1 MSVFLR
7 TGKLQGGLA
16 RLFYFSLQI
25 IIAQRKGFCQ
35 MSNWKREELKI
46 AKEMNS
52 KRALQKGTDTK
63 EDVEHN
69 LFVIDSKL
77 RKAWRVDVWYDELK
91 RYADKKGKIP
101 ILVLR
106 KPGRK
111 RRLAVIDF
119 DYFNS
124 LCKGAGI
131 NPDSD
136 QGANGEKKEAES

>member
-1 MSVFLR
+1 M
-7 TGKLQGGLA
+7 
-16 RLFYFSLQI
+16 
-25 IIAQRKGFCQ
+25 
-35 MSNWKREELKI
+35 
-46 AKEMNS
+46 
-52 KRALQKGTDTK
+52 
-63 EDVEHN
+63 
-69 LFVIDSKL
+69 
-77 RKAWRVDVWYDELK
+77 DVWYDELK